1 MDPDPIKL
9 TQEQMDIAYPIRS
22 ARMFLTGP
30 AGCGKTTIGVERLYR
45 MLTDGIPADQILVLT
60 PQRSLASAYHE
71 VLSREDIP
79 PGGMVDIL
87 TMNGLAQRMINLFW
101 AMVAPNTGFASV
113 AASPNYLT
121 IETAQYY
128 MAKIVEEKRI
138 HEGYFASVKMDP
150 HRLYSQ
156 LLDNLNKAALVGF
169 PYVEIGERLK
179 SAWSGPT
186 SQLRVYDQAQECINL
201 FREFCLKNQLLDYS
215 LQMELFYNHLWESLL
230 CRQYL
235 IERYPHL
242 LVDNLEEDTPATHD
256 VLLSWLPSTET
267 ALIICDQDAGYR
279 QFLGADPQSAERLAE
294 ICDEI
299 VTLNQTLITPEPIHF
314 FVEKMA
320 ATIRQKNVDK
330 NTDLPIENLAEY
342 LEFATH
348 HFFPQM
354 LDACAE
360 TVHHLVQEE
369 HVLPDQIAI
378 LAPFMPET
386 LRFSLTH
393 RLEELDIPVR
403 TIRPSRSLRDEAYVR
418 CLLTL
423 AKLAHPDWYLAPHI
437 QDVIH
442 MLHVAIED
450 MDLPRATHLGKI
462 IYRRKGNQFV
472 LSDFNQINLVEK
484 EKITYVCGGR
494 YDQLREWIDLY
505 QQEPVKELDI
515 FLRRVFGEVL
525 SQAGFGYHTDPNAGE
540 ITANLIES
548 ATKFRLNIQ
557 NTVADDVQVGKEFLL
572 SVENGLVAAQYLRQY
587 QQDSPGSVFLAPA
600 HTYLMQ
606 NKPVDV
612 QIWLDIGSNGWWERL
627 EQPLTH
633 PYVLSRSWY
642 IPKKWTDTEEYAA
655 NQNTMFRIAAGLMR
669 RCRKKIYFHYNEIN
683 EQGFTQQGELL
694 KVLQTS
700 AVKSRY
706 YRHDKDGQEGSDA

>member
-9 TQEQMDIAYPIRS
+9 TNEQKDIAYPIRS
-22 ARMFLTGP
+22 ARMYLTGP

-45 MLTDGIPADQILVLT
+45 MLIDGIPADQILVLT
-60 PQRSLASAYHE
+60 PQRSLAGAYHE
-71 VLSREDIP
+71 VLTCEDIP

-101 AMVAPNTGFASV
+101 AMLAPNTGFASV
-113 AASPNYLT
+113 TASPNYLT

-128 MAKIVEEKRI
+128 MAKIVEEKRVR
-138 HEGYFASVKMDP
+138 EGYFAAVKMDP

-169 PYVEIGERLK
+169 PYPEIGDRLK

-186 SQLRVYDQAQECINL
+186 SQLRVYDQAQDCINL
-201 FREFCLKNQLLDYS
+201 FREFCLENHLLDFS
-215 LQMELFYNHLWESLL
+215 LQMELFYKHLWESLL

-235 IERYPHL
+235 IDRYPHL

-256 VLLSWLPSTET
+256 VLLSWVPSTET
-267 ALIICDQDAGYR
+267 TLIICDQDAGYR
-279 QFLGADPQSAERLAE
+279 QFLGADPLSAERLSGL
-294 ICDEI
+294 CDEVI
-299 VTLNQTLITPEPIHF
+299 TMQKAFVTPAPIHN
-314 FVEKMA
+314 FVEQMA
-320 ATIRQKNVDK
+320 FVSRQKDDLPK
-330 NTDLPIENLAEY
+330 TDEPIENLAVH
-342 LEFATH
+342 LEFTTH

-354 LDACAE
+354 LDACTE
-360 TVHHLVQEE
+360 TVRKLVQEE
-369 HVLPDQIAI
+369 NFLPDQIAI
-378 LAPFMPET
+378 LAPFMPDT
-386 LRFSLTH
+386 LRFSLTR

-423 AKLAHPDWYLAPHI
+423 AKLAHPDWLLPPHI

-442 MLHVAIED
+442 MLHVAIESL
-450 MDLPRATHLGKI
+450 DLLRASQLGKI
-462 IYRRKGNQFV
+462 IYRRKADQFS
-472 LSDFNQINLVEK
+472 LSDFNQINRLEK
-484 EKITYVCGGR
+484 DKITYVCGSR
-494 YDQLREWIDLY
+494 YDHLREWIDLY

-515 FLRRVFGEVL
+515 FLRRIFGEVL
-525 SQAGFGYHTDPNAGE
+525 SQPGFGFHTDPNAGE

-548 ATKFRLNIQ
+548 AAKFRLNTQ
-557 NTVADDVQVGKEFLL
+557 NTVTDDVHVGKEFLQ

-587 QQDSPGSVFLAPA
+587 QQDSTGSVFLAPA

-633 PYVLSRSWY
+633 PFVLSRSWSWE
-642 IPKKWTDTEEYAA
+642 KKWTDTEEYAA
-655 NQNTMFRIAAGLMR
+655 NQRTMYRLAAGLMR
-669 RCRKKIYFHYNEIN
+669 RCRKKIFFHYAEIN

-700 AVKSRY
+700 AVKSQYFKRN
-706 YRHDKDGQEGSDA
+706 DGSDGGSDA